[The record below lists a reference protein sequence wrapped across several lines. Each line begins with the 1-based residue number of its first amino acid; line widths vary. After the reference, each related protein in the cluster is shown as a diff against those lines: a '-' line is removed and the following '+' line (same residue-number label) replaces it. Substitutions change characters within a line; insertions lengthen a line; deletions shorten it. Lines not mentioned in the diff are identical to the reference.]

1 MRISKEGYG
10 VKALKRQ
17 VTTAFSDND
26 PGRTYHKE
34 RPCNGH
40 ISPVEMR
47 VGQPDFFGIE
57 GIPRSAGY
65 EEVRE
70 ATNVVIET
78 PTKFFLVSGSS
89 EGFTLLNAFDGALL
103 VSGVGD
109 TNLVKMSSILPPG
122 CQEMTPRPV
131 SLPQGAL
138 VPIAYASLCSDAPG
152 EVISAAVAIGI
163 PEDGTRAGLIMEY
176 SARAEESVVKAQVKK
191 MVEKGMDLRNRAIKE
206 IMAISATCRVTGIGA
221 VFAGVVLW
229 K

>member
-1 MRISKEGYG
+1 M
-10 VKALKRQ
+10 KALKRQ
-17 VTTAFSDND
+17 VTIPFSDND
-26 PGRTYHKE
+26 PGHTHRKE
-34 RPCNGH
+34 RPRNGH
-40 ISPVEMR
+40 VSSPELSVSQSHFFDMGNAPNPAEY
-47 VGQPDFFGIE
+47 QP
-57 GIPRSAGY
+57 A
-65 EEVRE
+65 RE
-70 ATNVVIET
+70 ALNVIVET

-103 VSGVGD
+103 ASGVGD

-122 CQEMTPRPV
+122 CREMNPRPV

-138 VPIAYASLCSDAPG
+138 VPIAYASLCSDVPG

-163 PEDGTRAGLIMEY
+163 PEDEERAGLIMEY

-191 MVEKGMDLRNRAIKE
+191 MVEKGMELRNRAIRD
-206 IMAISATCRVTGIGA
+206 IMAISATSRVASIGA